1 MAENN
6 LLEITKKILLP
17 PNDFRAH
24 VPKDSAS
31 NKRYYLSDYALKKSE
46 TYSFIVDWELPNNEN
61 LFDKE
66 GKI

>member
-6 LLEITKKILLP
+6 IFEIAKKNFSP

-31 NKRYYLSDYALKKSE
+31 NKRYYLSDYAVKKSE

-66 GKI
+66 VKI